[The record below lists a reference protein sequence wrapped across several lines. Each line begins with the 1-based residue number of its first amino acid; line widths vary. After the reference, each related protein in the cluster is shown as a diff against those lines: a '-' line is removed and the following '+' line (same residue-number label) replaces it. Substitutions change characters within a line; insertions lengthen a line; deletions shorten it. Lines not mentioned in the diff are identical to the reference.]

1 MQRALLLVLLSLFA
15 SPAPALDYR
24 NCGESRTLA
33 QPPKRILALNQHAA
47 DLLLALDIT
56 PAAVSYIDDD
66 AGSLVENRYRG
77 VPLLSRRYPSQE
89 VFYAGRFDFVVGG
102 FASALREGDGIGP
115 RADLTRRGIASYLLE
130 NACTPQPASGFA
142 AIEDDLRNLGH
153 LLGRDAR
160 AEQLIAAQRQDLGQA
175 RQLATHR
182 QPVSVFYLDSETR
195 GLESSGGKGFISE
208 LIAAAGGRNILADLD
223 LHGVSVDAE
232 TLLLKDPDV
241 IILADAVW
249 SRAAAKRTYLRRH
262 PALSHLRAVRE
273 NRMIDLPFT
282 HLVAGEH
289 SARTTLELARQLRAM
304 SD

>member
-1 MQRALLLVLLSLFA
+1 MQRLLSLLLLSLVA
-15 SPAPALDYR
+15 STAHALDYH
-24 NCGESRTLA
+24 NCGERRTLA
-33 QPPKRILALNQHAA
+33 QPPQRILALNQHAA
-47 DLLLALDIT
+47 DLLLALDVT

-66 AGSLVENRYRG
+66 AGSLLENRYRG
-77 VPLLSRRYPSQE
+77 VPLLSRRYPSRE
-89 VFYAGRFDFVVGG
+89 VFYAGQFDFVVGG

-115 RADLTRRGIASYLLE
+115 RADLARRGIASYLLE

-142 AIEDDLRNLGH
+142 AIADDLRSLGH
-153 LLGRDAR
+153 LLGHDAR
-160 AEQLIAAQRQDLGQA
+160 AEQLIAAQQEDLRQA
-175 RQLATHR
+175 RQLAGHR

-223 LHGVSVDAE
+223 LHGVTVDPE
-232 TLLLKDPDV
+232 TLLLKNPDV

-249 SRAAAKRTYLRRH
+249 SRATAKRAYLRRH

-289 SARTTLELARQLRAM
+289 SARTALELARQLRALN
-304 SD
+304 D